1 MKQHIIVAAA
11 LSLVAL
17 LPPLLL
23 RPAAAHACCEG
34 VQPPNPA
41 QLQFIADVHKV
52 GLTGT
57 NATQMMSQFG
67 PVPIGN
73 WPGLNV
79 GDSNILLAGVG
90 ICNSFVGPPDMRSF
104 DAVRRIY
111 FLLGEPI
118 DPADGYHPRI
128 NQVYQSASEDLCGK
142 F

>member
-1 MKQHIIVAAA
+1 MIAAA
-11 LSLVAL
+11 LPLIAL
-17 LPPLLL
+17 LPPLLH
-23 RPAAAHACCEG
+23 PAAAHACCDG

-41 QLQFIADVHKV
+41 QLRFIADVHKA
-52 GLTGT
+52 GLTGA
-57 NATQMMSQFG
+57 NATLMMSQFG

-79 GDSNILLAGVG
+79 GDSNILLAGVA
-90 ICNSFVGPPDMRSF
+90 ICNSFDGPPDMRTL

-118 DPADGYHPRI
+118 DPADGYHPRVDR
-128 NQVYQSASEDLCGK
+128 VYQAATADLCGK